1 MSKKILTLLIVL
13 IAAISIASV
22 CAAELTKE
30 NDFDGKFKMNI
41 TESSTFEQ
49 VVDDMGQNAYF
60 SNQSWSDN
68 ETALIC
74 YYDDAID
81 SLIPKLKSNTL
92 FTDDLTTEDN
102 LTIFENPMYGQGGT
116 QSYSFKYFVGVSS
129 PENKTVFIA
138 SNDLDS
144 AKAYANT
151 IVFE

>member
-1 MSKKILTLLIVL
+1 MNRKILALLIVL

-22 CAAELTKE
+22 CAVELTKE
-30 NDFDGKFKMNI
+30 NDFDGKFKMNM
-41 TESSTFEQ
+41 TESSIFEQ
-49 VVDDMGQNAYF
+49 VVDGTGQNPYF

-68 ETALIC
+68 ETVLIC
-74 YYDDAID
+74 YYEDAID
-81 SLIPKLKSNTL
+81 SIIPKIKSNTL
-92 FTDDLTTEDN
+92 FTDDPTTEDN
-102 LTIFENPMYGQGGT
+102 FTIFENPVYGQGGT
-116 QSYSFKYFVGVSS
+116 ESYSFKYFVGVSS

>member
-60 SNQSWSDN
+60 SNHHVPFQGVFSQS
-68 ETALIC
+68 
-74 YYDDAID
+74 
-81 SLIPKLKSNTL
+81 
-92 FTDDLTTEDN
+92 
-102 LTIFENPMYGQGGT
+102 
-116 QSYSFKYFVGVSS
+116 
-129 PENKTVFIA
+129 
-138 SNDLDS
+138 
-144 AKAYANT
+144 
-151 IVFE
+151 